1 MKASVTNL
9 LLASAIA
16 LVLGREAAIAQQ
28 PNVQQPHDHDHT
40 CVLVTKNMCCAHES
54 VPAIKEMSKVPGV
67 ARVVADHKTRSL
79 TIVPKEN
86 VMPSPLAL
94 WTAAERAKLEVV
106 TLNTAHGV
114 YKSKPKVRR

>member
-1 MKASVTNL
+1 MKAIGTRM
-9 LLASAIA
+9 LLAGVVA
-16 LVLGREAAIAQQ
+16 LVLGSVPALGQGVGAQR
-28 PNVQQPHDHDHT
+28 PHDHDHT

-79 TIVPKEN
+79 TIIPKEN

-94 WTAAERAKLEVV
+94 WEAAERAKLDTVR
-106 TLNTAHGV
+106 LHTAHGV
-114 YKSKPKVRR
+114 YNAKPKLRR

>member
-1 MKASVTNL
+1 MHAIVTKL
-9 LLASAIA
+9 LLASITAIVVGGGVA
-16 LVLGREAAIAQQ
+16 LAQQ
-28 PNVQQPHDHDHT
+28 SQTRDQA

-79 TIVPKEN
+79 TIIPKEN
-86 VMPSPLAL
+86 VLPSPLAL

-106 TLNTAHGV
+106 TLTTVHGV
-114 YKSKPKVRR
+114 YKAKPKQRR